1 MSSPRRT
8 RKWFGL
14 FSKTSSSKSSNFDD
28 ASSASSTSHS
38 LYTKKNNHSPHQQLR
53 REISGPTR
61 SQSEY
66 RLHDI
71 QRQQE
76 KQQPTVRRS
85 ESFSSTT
92 SDRSSLLSL
101 SQQNVTA
108 PLATPESEYET
119 NLSDADSISLM
130 SAIVSVTAKYINLD
144 DSQRYLSPTPPSSAT
159 PPASN
164 RSGVSENNTKNSTPV
179 DSVDAKNKPLF
190 AVGQPSDFRRL
201 GDDELLIEPPRTLS
215 LKMNSLGTS
224 EPDIME
230 SSPVPPVL
238 APYSSHRRGAPSND
252 SGYLSQASTLNRP
265 SVTSTPFT
273 LDKQQYV
280 SEADTPSDPP
290 SARISSGGDVFA
302 SPVINA
308 KNNSFT
314 DYSPSEQQYDYGTAS
329 PVTYT
334 DPFSPEQRKSLRN
347 SGRSKRLN
355 TGDDVPVKRIR
366 SLSPDTYNVN
376 VTTAAITP
384 PEENNSNERQIS
396 AYQKSVDKEIL
407 IEPLPVTNLEH
418 STTFNKDVDGKDSP
432 IIRPSTLN
440 VMSHYVNTTELSS
453 IPPSSSSYNNDE
465 KTPVVVNNQMMLS
478 EKVSSAGPNS
488 IMSRLT
494 RSKSIG
500 TPASLLKH
508 KDNAP
513 VSPLC
518 ETVFGPRELF
528 YKESNNDKLN
538 KQDSAR
544 SSSPITSS
552 RSVASP
558 AKTPTRTH
566 FSFTRSQSLSA
577 RAELRRRHYNN
588 ESSAS
593 SSFDNSISS
602 PSSSFNNRSFNDS
615 TDAPPP
621 VVLRHAKS
629 RDNIRSSSS
638 PSRGKAESARR
649 LSVRERAAAFG
660 QVTTSPVAS
669 PCRTSWNERAYEG
682 FDTGAEEMPPT
693 DSGSR
698 RSINFDDDRNSS
710 SISGENVDPN
720 PYTPRLQQINSNS
733 CTDVSAREFDLRC
746 RVDEHKQITSPSSRY
761 SSTPRLDSLRGVPMT
776 RSTDRLV
783 RASQTRQNERSSRPK
798 SEVIAR
804 FEFRSFDNKIEEP
817 VRSYS
822 LSRNIEKEQLNE
834 HEPLYKSSK
843 SENQSATELSLT
855 GKKIGNFP
863 LTLRTG
869 SSSAHSSRVSIDGKL
884 TRSSNRPRSMYENEQ
899 RKSIY
904 DNERRSL
911 YDNVSYEMV

>member
-1 MSSPRRT
+1 M
-8 RKWFGL
+8 
-14 FSKTSSSKSSNFDD
+14 DD
-28 ASSASSTSHS
+28 TSSASSTSQS
-38 LYTKKNNHSPHQQLR
+38 LYTKKNHHSPHQQLR

-71 QRQQE
+71 QRQQD

-108 PLATPESEYET
+108 PLATPESEYEV

-144 DSQRYLSPTPPSSAT
+144 DSQRYLSPTPPSSVT
-159 PPASN
+159 PPATN
-164 RSGVSENNTKNSTPV
+164 RSGVNESNANNST
-179 DSVDAKNKPLF
+179 SQNITGTNKPSF
-190 AVGQPSDFRRL
+190 TVGQPSDFRRL
-201 GDDELLIEPPRTLS
+201 GDDELLIEPPKTQTTT
-215 LKMNSLGTS
+215 MNAPGTPES
-224 EPDIME
+224 IQTPPRSPDIIE
-230 SSPVPPVL
+230 SSPVQPVL

-273 LDKQQYV
+273 VDEQQYA
-280 SEADTPSDPP
+280 SEIVTPTDPA
-290 SARISSGGDVFA
+290 SARNPSGGDVFA
-302 SPVINA
+302 SSVINP
-308 KNNSFT
+308 KNNSCT
-314 DYSPSEQQYDYGTAS
+314 DSSSVTAGQSFDYGTTS
-329 PVTYT
+329 PVTPAV

-355 TGDDVPVKRIR
+355 AGDDVPVKRIR

-376 VTTAAITP
+376 VSATTVTP
-384 PEENNSNERQIS
+384 PDDCNPTERKMSVQ
-396 AYQKSVDKEIL
+396 QKSVENEIS
-407 IEPLPVTNLEH
+407 IEPLSVTDVEQ
-418 STTFNKDVDGKDSP
+418 STTKTTGDKDVDSKHSP
-432 IIRPSTLN
+432 TARPSTLN
-440 VMSHYVNTTELSS
+440 VTAHYVNATSISPLTSS
-453 IPPSSSSYNNDE
+453 NNNNK
-465 KTPVVVNNQMMLS
+465 KTHVVDNQTMIS
-478 EKVSSAGPNS
+478 ERVSSAGPNS

-500 TPASLLKH
+500 TPASLVKH
-508 KDNAP
+508 QGNVVKEP
-513 VSPLC
+513 VSPLR

-528 YKESNNDKLN
+528 YKEMNSEKVNEKQNNV
-538 KQDSAR
+538 R
-544 SSSPITSS
+544 SSSPITST
-552 RSVASP
+552 RSVTSP

-577 RAELRRRHYNN
+577 RAELRRRHHNN
-588 ESSAS
+588 A
-593 SSFDNSISS
+593 SS
-602 PSSSFNNRSFNDS
+602 PSSSFDKGSSSPSPSFKNRSFTDS
-615 TDAPPP
+615 TDAPPS

-638 PSRGKAESARR
+638 PSRGKDSARR

-669 PCRTSWNERAYEG
+669 PCRTSWNDRTFED
-682 FDTGAEEMPPT
+682 FDINASEIQRT

-698 RSINFDDDRNSS
+698 KSINFDDGKNNNI
-710 SISGENVDPN
+710 ISGENMDPN
-720 PYTPRLQQINSNS
+720 PAAIRRRQSNSRS

-746 RVDEHKQITSPSSRY
+746 RVDEPKQVTPPSSRY
-761 SSTPRLDSLRGVPMT
+761 SSTPRLDSLRGTAVT

-783 RASQTRQNERSSRPK
+783 RASQNRRNEHSSRPK

-822 LSRNIEKEQLNE
+822 LSKNIEKEQRNE

-843 SENQSATELSLT
+843 SENQSATELSSS
-855 GKKIGNFP
+855 GKRIGNFP

-869 SSSAHSSRVSIDGKL
+869 SNSRVSVDGKP
-884 TRSSNRPRSMYENEQ
+884 TRSSTRPRSMYENE